1 MRQVTNFV
9 VCNLFILVPPVTKLQ
24 VLCVSFLGK
33 GKVSEKIGESAIK
46 PTPLQNYPIFQ
57 NNCPDIIKTAEV
69 PMVLSQFSQVIRT
82 DKKTLV
88 FSDQNEKLLRP
99 KLSTYK

>member
-1 MRQVTNFV
+1 
-9 VCNLFILVPPVTKLQ
+9 
-24 VLCVSFLGK
+24 
-33 GKVSEKIGESAIK
+33 
-46 PTPLQNYPIFQ
+46 
-57 NNCPDIIKTAEV
+57 
-69 PMVLSQFSQVIRT
+69 MVLSQFSQVIRT